1 MHIFVGNMVEDTSE
15 NKIREI
21 FQSYGEVNS
30 VEIIDDGKESIHK
43 KIGFIEMPFNN
54 EAEEAILKL
63 NRSNIDGQVIQ
74 VNIAR
79 IGAIDRRK
87 NERRGGRRSYDP
99 SERDKFYYIRD
110 FGK

>member
-1 MHIFVGNMVEDTSE
+1 MHIFVGNIVKDTSE

-21 FQSYGEVNS
+21 FKSYGEVNS
-30 VEIIDDGKESIHK
+30 VEIIEEEEESIHK
-43 KIGFIEMPFNN
+43 KIGFIEMPLNN
-54 EAEEAILKL
+54 EAEYAIQKL
-63 NRSNIDGQVIQ
+63 DKSNIDGQIIQ
-74 VNIAR
+74 VNMAR

-87 NERRGGRRSYDP
+87 KDRKGGRRSYDP